1 MFGRTAEP
9 VETLG
14 VASLNAMIDKTR
26 SDPKMINHPEY
37 IEPQYMRVESLAGT
51 LGSLPVPLGV
61 VMLQELHITP
71 KHHNG
76 EYLRESLGLKQGF
89 WFEHNTDSRKNEYL
103 GVMGDDIEYAYAID
117 VGGDRRAVVAKVG
130 EVILVN
136 MHNRSGEGRAKIR
149 AGQTQR
155 ALNEVRRF
163 GKVILTGDSN
173 SHSREIAREMI
184 RQEGYSSVHRMR
196 GPLPGVPGVL
206 PATFPTDNYRNIR
219 LTRGQSRV
227 LRTGLAL
234 DIMEVKG
241 FTRREII
248 QAGVVMTE
256 KSDHKTVYTEVAI

>member
-1 MFGRTAEP
+1 MFGRYAEP

-26 SDPKMINHPEY
+26 SDPNMINHPEY

-51 LGSLPVPLGV
+51 LESLPMQLGV

-71 KHHNG
+71 RHHNG

-103 GVMGDDIEYAYAID
+103 GVMGNDIEYAYEID
-117 VGGDRRAVVAKVG
+117 VGDDRKAIIVKVG

-136 MHNRSGEGRAKIR
+136 MHNRSGQGKAEIR
-149 AGQTQR
+149 AGETQR
-155 ALNEVRRF
+155 VLDEVGPF
-163 GKVILTGDSN
+163 EKVMLTGDSN
-173 SHSREIAREMI
+173 SHSREKSRQMI
-184 RQEGYSSVHRMR
+184 RDAGFNSVYRMR
-196 GPLPGVPGVL
+196 GPLPGLPGVL
-206 PATFPTDNYRNIR
+206 PATFPTDNYRDIR
-219 LTRGQSRV
+219 LTPRQSRV

-256 KSDHKTVYTEVAI
+256 KSDHKTTYTEVAV